1 MIAQQ
6 YCTTDA
12 SCFRTGKTWRWWRRK
27 RRRAEDRRRER
38 EEREFFF
45 LEAQKAE
52 RRWWRRTDDGLEGS
66 YWIVLFASHGTSLE
80 ILLKIFRNPFPRL
93 KLSSLL
99 LHRHHL
105 LWSLHISLLY
115 SSSCSILLVYG
126 PCIHTRSYKYII
138 HIAAQQR
145 RSCQTCT
152 SCESWMKVVWEVL
165 CLSFVCLC
173 CCYWWKE
180 GRRTEK
186 AYSFRDHQTFQPTSF
201 FNLSVLPFSLNC
213 VSSPPTVVLY
223 SSSPRIKLWALL
235 LVGDP

>member
-1 MIAQQ
+1 MA
-6 YCTTDA
+6 
-12 SCFRTGKTWRWWRRK
+12 
-27 RRRAEDRRRER
+27 RAWKFFWKYFGILSPVWNYPP
-38 EEREFFF
+38 FFF
-45 LEAQKAE
+45 
-52 RRWWRRTDDGLEGS
+52 
-66 YWIVLFASHGTSLE
+66 IV
-80 ILLKIFRNPFPRL
+80 IIFCGVYIFHYYTHPPA
-93 KLSSLL
+93 LSF
-99 LHRHHL
+99 
-105 LWSLHISLLY
+105 
-115 SSSCSILLVYG
+115 SSMVRVF
-126 PCIHTRSYKYII
+126 IHVSYKYII